1 MPSTPS
7 RPVAIRSA
15 RSTDRADARRS
26 MRVLVAPSGFKEC
39 LSAEAVADAI
49 AVGVRRV
56 LPNVELDI
64 APLVDGGEGSA
75 ATMATA
81 SGGRLVDVRV
91 TGPVGEPVDSHFAI
105 LGDGRTALVE
115 MAAAAGLRLVPR
127 DRRDPGF
134 TTSTGVGEL
143 IRAALDHGCERII
156 VGCGDSGICDGGAGA
171 LRALGAELR
180 DEHGVPVAQGGAALL
195 QATALDLSGLDPRL
209 TGVTIEV
216 AGNMHNILTG
226 PRGVAR
232 VFGPQK
238 GATPDQVEQLA
249 DAMDHW
255 AALLHEVSGVDLA
268 LLPGGGASGGLGA
281 GLAGGLGAQLRSRF
295 DVLLGHVRLDER
307 LAAADLVITAEGSVD
322 AQTPK
327 GKIPAEVGR
336 RAKLLGRPVV
346 ALAGTIGA
354 GAGAVHEV
362 GIDAVAGIL
371 AGPIKLGD
379 ALDRGA
385 QLLADGA
392 ERALRLV
399 LVGMTLGTEG
409 AAAGST
415 GDMAA

>member
-1 MPSTPS
+1 MPFTLS
-7 RPVAIRSA
+7 RPI
-15 RSTDRADARRS
+15 DAGRPL
-26 MRVLVAPSGFKEC
+26 RVLVAPSGFKEC

-49 AVGVRRV
+49 ALGVRRV
-56 LPNVELDI
+56 LPGAEVDI

-81 SGGRLVDVRV
+81 TGGRLVDVRV
-91 TGPVGEPVDSHFAI
+91 AGPVGLPVDAHFAI

-127 DRRDPGF
+127 DRRDPGI

-143 IRAALDHGCERII
+143 IRAALDHGCRRII

-180 DEHGVPVAQGGAALL
+180 SEDGAPVAQGGAALV
-195 QATALDLSGLDPRL
+195 QATTLDVSGLDPRL
-209 TGVTIEV
+209 SGVTIEV

-238 GATPDQVEQLA
+238 GATPEQVDQLS

-255 AALLHEVSGVDLA
+255 AALLHDASGLDLA

-281 GLAGGLGAQLRSRF
+281 GLAGGVNAHLRSRF
-295 DVLLGHVRLDER
+295 DVLLGHVGLDER

-336 RAKLLGRPVV
+336 RARQLGRPVV

-371 AGPIKLGD
+371 AGPIQLGD

-399 LVGMTLGTEG
+399 LVGMTLGRESAT
-409 AAAGST
+409 GST
-415 GDMAA
+415 GGMAA